1 MLVFAQEVT
10 IFHIFTALWINSIKL
25 IKSFNYSL
33 NCSYTKRLHTDV
45 ILYYSMKKSFKNYE
59 LKWSRD

>member
-10 IFHIFTALWINSIKL
+10 IFHIFTASWINSIKL

-33 NCSYTKRLHTDV
+33 NCSYTKRFHTDV
-45 ILYYSMKKSFKNYE
+45 ILYYSMKKYE